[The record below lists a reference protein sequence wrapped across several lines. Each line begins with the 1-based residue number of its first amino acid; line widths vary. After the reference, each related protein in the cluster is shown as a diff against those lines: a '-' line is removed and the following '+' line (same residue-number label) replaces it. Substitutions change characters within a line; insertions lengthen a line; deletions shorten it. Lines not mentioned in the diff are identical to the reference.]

1 MATLLLVEDDALL
14 TRLYQKRFTKDGH
27 AVITAKDGEEG
38 LRRIEKEQ
46 PNLVL
51 LDIMMP
57 KLSGL
62 EMLERIKANPA
73 TRSVPVVILT
83 NLAGEEEQ
91 ARAFELGAVA
101 YIIKSNNDP
110 VKISAKVQEILTAST
125 REKGLPDAVS
135 LSE

>member
-27 AVITAKDGEEG
+27 TVIMAKDGEEG
-38 LRRIEKEQ
+38 LELIEKEQ
-46 PNLVL
+46 PDLVL

-57 KLSGL
+57 KLSGF

-83 NLAGEEEQ
+83 NLAAEDEQ
-91 ARAFELGAVA
+91 TRAFELGAVA

-110 VKISAKVQEILTAST
+110 VKISAKVEEILAAST
-125 REKGLPDAVS
+125 RDKGLPPVTT
-135 LSE
+135 LNE